1 MACCGKTRPLG
12 SKGTTPKSATP
23 KNQKSAEQKSAE
35 QKKVSRTPT
44 ASSFQRFTL
53 EQRDGTT
60 QTFGSR
66 LEAGAAR
73 IRSGGGT
80 VR

>member
-1 MACCGKTRPLG
+1 MACCGKSRPLG
-12 SKGTTPKSATP
+12 SKGTTPKSAT
-23 KNQKSAEQKSAE
+23 KDQKSAEQKGAE

-44 ASSFQRFTL
+44 ASSFQHFTL

-66 LEAGAAR
+66 LEAEAAR
-73 IRSGGGT
+73 VRSGGGT